1 MSDSTLWRGRLAA
14 VGNGV
19 RLLAG
24 MDPNV
29 AGALVL
35 AYHDVGADRSNATDY
50 YVSPT
55 QFRRQ
60 LKAAIR
66 WGLAFVDLAKI
77 TERLDRGESV
87 DGLAAIVFDDS
98 LVGVHHHAMPVLLE
112 LGLPATVFTVSGEL
126 GTQPAW
132 WPGAARVMTKA
143 EVAEMA
149 AAGFR
154 ISSHTRTHA
163 SLPSLSFAKRKEE
176 LEGSRAALEDIT
188 GTPVTIFAYPF
199 GHFDPATRAAVIDAG
214 YDVAYSFLN
223 GRVVPGLDPYRL
235 PRLNMWRGQ
244 VLPRLAYH
252 VGRPAWAWPQTQLE
266 DVGPRPVRRQLRLR
280 LPGT

>member
-1 MSDSTLWRGRLAA
+1 MSDFGLWRGRLAA
-14 VGNGV
+14 IGNGTL
-19 RLLAG
+19 LLAG
-24 MDPNV
+24 RNSQLE
-29 AGALVL
+29 GALVL
-35 AYHDVGADRSNATDY
+35 AYHDVGDDRSNTTDY
-50 YVSPT
+50 YISPG

-60 LKAAIR
+60 LRAAVR
-66 WGLAFVDLAKI
+66 WGLRFVDLAEI
-77 TERLDRGESV
+77 TERLDRGGSV

-98 LVGVHHHAMPVLLE
+98 LVGVHHHAMPVLRE
-112 LGLPATVFTVSGEL
+112 LDLPATVFTVSGEL

-132 WPGAARVMTKA
+132 WPGAARVMTKV

-163 SLPSLSFAKRKEE
+163 SLPSLSAAQRKEE
-176 LEGSRAALEDIT
+176 LEGSRAALEDII
-188 GTPVTIFAYPF
+188 GKSVNIFAYPF
-199 GHFDPATRAAVIDAG
+199 GHFDPATREAVIEAG

-223 GRVVPGLDPYRL
+223 GRIVPGLDPYRL

-252 VGRPAWAWPQTQLE
+252 VGRPAWAWPQTQVD

-280 LPGT
+280 LPGS